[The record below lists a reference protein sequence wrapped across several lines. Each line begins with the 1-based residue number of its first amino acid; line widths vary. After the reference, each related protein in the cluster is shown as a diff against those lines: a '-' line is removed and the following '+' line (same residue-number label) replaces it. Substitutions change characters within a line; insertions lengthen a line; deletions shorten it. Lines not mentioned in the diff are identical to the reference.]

1 MNDDEIKRALQAL
14 GIDASSREVVALLP
28 VAWVAWA
35 DGTVQPAERDL
46 ILEIASSRVALGD
59 EGRRVLDN
67 WLAFAPSRA
76 RIEAA
81 AGILLALSMKSAPRD
96 DQDVVEFC
104 RRVAEAAGPIL
115 GKIEAPERE
124 ALETVAKSL
133 AVEPHA
139 AWEQVRARLLVESSG
154 VLEDGWFDD
163 EVTNPHRVLPPSR
176 PASVPPRDG
185 APGLWWFAGDTEEHA
200 PVGERCRIGR
210 GRDNDVQLHH
220 DGELSRHHCELSRR
234 DGKIYVKDLGSLN
247 GTVVEGDRVT
257 ERRLFG
263 GELIVL
269 GETSLRFR
277 A

>member
-1 MNDDEIKRALQAL
+1 MNDEEIRTALQSL
-14 GIDASSREVVALLP
+14 GIDASSREVIALLP

-35 DGTVQPAERDL
+35 DGTIQPAERAL
-46 ILEIASSRVALGD
+46 ILEIASTRVTMGD

-81 AGILLALSMKSAPRD
+81 AGILLALSMKSPPRD

-115 GKIEAPERE
+115 GKVESPERE
-124 ALETVAKSL
+124 ALETVAQSL

-139 AWEQVRARLLVESSG
+139 AWEKVRARLLVESSG
-154 VLEDGWFDD
+154 ALDDGWFDD
-163 EVTNPHRVLPPSR
+163 EVTNPHRPLPPSR
-176 PASVPPRDG
+176 QEHVPPRDG
-185 APGLWWFAGDTEEHA
+185 PPGLAWNAGEAAEHA
-200 PVGERCRIGR
+200 VLGERCRVGR
-210 GRDNDVQLHH
+210 GRDNDLQLHH
-220 DGELSRHHCELSRR
+220 DGELSRHHCEFFRR
-234 DGKIYVKDLGSLN
+234 DGKVYVKDLGSLN

-269 GETSLRFR
+269 GETTLRYR